1 MSSLRCSSSLL
12 VHRRRCV
19 FNPRRTCSTV
29 ASLIERELLKL
40 QSKAMK
46 GDADDANDVLTNSSQ
61 VESRKETICEGKGKV
76 VYNSGQVF
84 YNKAQAFNRDLSV
97 LVLNY
102 FVSTCLNE
110 MEQDKKLQNSRALS
124 YKRVIDDKQK
134 TCKYAQMRLD
144 SSTWKNPVDHFSVF
158 EAFSATGLRAIR
170 YATEVPHLFPIIAN
184 DMDQASYETIQQ
196 SLLLNENVQGKVFA
210 NLGEATDVMY
220 KHRFGASQWDIID
233 LDPYGT
239 AAPFVDSAMQSIKN
253 RGLLCVTST
262 DMRSLAGV
270 QGGICFARYGSVPCT
285 WPKAYR
291 NEVGL
296 RILLSFLQKTASRYG
311 KYVEPLLAIFVDFY
325 VRVFVRVYESG
336 LQSQRSIQHQAYVYA
351 CNSCPS
357 FFLQPLGA
365 IRNFGE
371 ANEKVVCAKGPPVEG
386 ACPYCHSEL
395 SLYGP
400 IYTGAIFQQNVVEK
414 LLHQL
419 ENDSKWSY
427 LPCKERLKGFLTVLC
442 HECADIPL
450 FVDCNDMSKLLRTSP
465 PPQASIREVL
475 RKRGYRVS
483 TSHLRPT
490 ALKTDAP
497 FELIW
502 DIMRIWV
509 QKNGLNNIKP
519 HDAASRIMATEPFHI
534 SPEEI
539 DFQIHKDAFNSCH
552 SVTRYPPLEKHHGP
566 GKRATGKR
574 KMDPNKLPG
583 QDLEDEL

>member
-1 MSSLRCSSSLL
+1 MESSKVTDASISSS
-12 VHRRRCV
+12 
-19 FNPRRTCSTV
+19 NN
-29 ASLIERELLKL
+29 
-40 QSKAMK
+40 Q
-46 GDADDANDVLTNSSQ
+46 
-61 VESRKETICEGKGKV
+61 KETVCEGKAKV
-76 VYNSGQVF
+76 VYNTGQVF

-102 FVSTCLNE
+102 FVSTCLEE
-110 MEQDKKLQNSRALS
+110 MAADTKLHNARLS
-124 YKRVIDDKQK
+124 QYKRVVAEEN
-134 TCKYAQMRLD
+134 TCKYAKMIAQQD
-144 SSTWKNPVDHFSVF
+144 AANGKNPADHFSVF
-158 EAFSATGLRAIR
+158 EAFSATGLRSIR
-170 YATEVPHLFPIIAN
+170 YAAEVPHLFPIIAN
-184 DMDQASYETIQQ
+184 DMDEASYETILQ
-196 SLLLNENVQGKVFA
+196 SLSLNANVQDKVFA

-220 KHRFGASQWDIID
+220 KHRFGARQLDIID

-239 AAPFVDSAMQSIKN
+239 AAPFVDAAMQSIKN

-296 RILLSFLQKTASRYG
+296 RILLSFLQQTASRYG
-311 KYVEPLLAIFVDFY
+311 KYVEPLLAVFIDFY

-336 LQSQRSIQHQAYVYA
+336 LESQRAIQRQAYVYA

-365 IRNFGE
+365 IKNFGE
-371 ANEKVVCAKGPPVEG
+371 ANEKVVCAKGPPVQDD
-386 ACPYCHSEL
+386 CPFCHSQL

-400 IYTGAIFQQNVVEK
+400 IYTGAIFQQHVVDH

-419 ENDSKWSY
+419 ESNPKWSY
-427 LPCKERLKGFLTVLC
+427 LPCKERLKGFLTVLS

-450 FVDCNDMSKLLRTSP
+450 FLDSNDMSKLLRTSP
-465 PPQASIREVL
+465 PPQASIRQVL

-483 TSHLRPT
+483 TSHLKPT

-497 FELIW
+497 LELVW

-509 QKNGLNNIKP
+509 KNSGLNNLKP
-519 HDAASRIMATEPFHI
+519 HDTATRILAVEPTHI
-534 SPEEI
+534 LPEQV
-539 DFQIHKDAFNSCH
+539 DFTIRKDTLNSFH

-566 GKRATGKR
+566 GKKATGKR